1 MPHHAH
7 IHSDQRE
14 SSFFVNGMKKECPQT
29 RHKSIA
35 EIIGKKEALYK
46 QTTTKQPNKQ
56 NSWTLQRP
64 LTKYPIKGY

>member
-46 QTTTKQPNKQ
+46 QTTTKQTEFLDFAKAFDKV
-56 NSWTLQRP
+56 S
-64 LTKYPIKGY
+64 IKGY